1 MPENT
6 ALLIQPDGSLT
17 ELDLG
22 DEHTTQAKALA
33 RKLLDAPA
41 VITYIHSPTGG
52 WLAVLGGKNRARHRP
67 NLFAGLAIE
76 ELGGQFHETS
86 GAIVFTG
93 YLPSGH
99 LIGLPAEA
107 AALIRDI
114 CPTTS

>member
-6 ALLIQPDGSLT
+6 ALLIEPNGSIT

-22 DEHTTQAKALA
+22 DQHSQAKALA

-41 VITYIHSPTGG
+41 VITYIHSPAGG
-52 WLAVLGGKNRARHRP
+52 WLAVIGGKNRAQHLP

-76 ELGGQFHETS
+76 ELGGQFHDTS

-93 YLPSGH
+93 YLTSGH
-99 LIGLPAEA
+99 LTGLPAEA

-114 CPTTS
+114 CPTSTS